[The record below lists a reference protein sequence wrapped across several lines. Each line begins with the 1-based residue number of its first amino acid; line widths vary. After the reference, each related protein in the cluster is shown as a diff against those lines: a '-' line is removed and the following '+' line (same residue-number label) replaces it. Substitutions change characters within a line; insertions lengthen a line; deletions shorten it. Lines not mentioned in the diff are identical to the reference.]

1 MTITEAQRFELHL
14 GLQGA
19 LGDTVANTLME
30 HLPPSGWS
38 DVVRLRDLDEFEK
51 RMDLRFQVIDMRFEQ
66 IDRRFETIDQRF
78 EQMDRRFETIDQR
91 FEQID
96 QRFDQIDHRFHTI
109 DRRFEQIDQRFDTVA
124 TKDDLA
130 LVHVQMGG
138 LSRDISR
145 LNRGFAVLV
154 GGMISGF
161 AAVMVLLIQLNMN
174 ISQL

>member
-19 LGDTVANTLME
+19 LGDNVANTLME

-38 DVVRLRDLDEFEK
+38 DVVRLRDLEEFEK
-51 RMDLRFQVIDMRFEQ
+51 RMDLRFQLVDMRFEQ
-66 IDRRFETIDQRF
+66 IDHRFH
-78 EQMDRRFETIDQR
+78 TIDQR

-96 QRFDQIDHRFHTI
+96 H
-109 DRRFEQIDQRFDTVA
+109 RFDTVA

-130 LVHVQMGG
+130 LVHVQMNG
-138 LSRDISR
+138 LSRDINR

>member
-1 MTITEAQRFELHL
+1 
-14 GLQGA
+14 
-19 LGDTVANTLME
+19 
-30 HLPPSGWS
+30 
-38 DVVRLRDLDEFEK
+38 VRLRDLEEFEK
-51 RMDLRFQVIDMRFEQ
+51 RMDLRFQLVDMRFEQ
-66 IDRRFETIDQRF
+66 IDHRFHN
-78 EQMDRRFETIDQR
+78 IDQR

-96 QRFDQIDHRFHTI
+96 H
-109 DRRFEQIDQRFDTVA
+109 RFDTVA

-130 LVHVQMGG
+130 LVHVQMNG
-138 LSRDISR
+138 LSRDINR

>member
-19 LGDTVANTLME
+19 LGDNVANTLME

-38 DVVRLRDLDEFEK
+38 DVVRLRDLEEFEK
-51 RMDLRFQVIDMRFEQ
+51 RMDLRFQLVDMRFEQ
-66 IDRRFETIDQRF
+66 IDHRFHTIDQRF
-78 EQMDRRFETIDQR
+78 KQIDHRFDTIDQR

-96 QRFDQIDHRFHTI
+96 H
-109 DRRFEQIDQRFDTVA
+109 RFDTVA

-130 LVHVQMGG
+130 LVHVQMNG
-138 LSRDISR
+138 LSRDINR

>member
-19 LGDTVANTLME
+19 LGDNVANTLME

-38 DVVRLRDLDEFEK
+38 DVVRLRDLEEFEK
-51 RMDLRFQVIDMRFEQ
+51 RMDLRFQLVDMRFEQ
-66 IDRRFETIDQRF
+66 IDHRFH
-78 EQMDRRFETIDQR
+78 TIDQR

-96 QRFDQIDHRFHTI
+96 H
-109 DRRFEQIDQRFDTVA
+109 RFDTVA

-130 LVHVQMGG
+130 LVHVQMNG
-138 LSRDISR
+138 LSRDINR

-154 GGMISGF
+154 GGMSSGF

>member
-19 LGDTVANTLME
+19 LGDNVANTLME

-38 DVVRLRDLDEFEK
+38 DVVRLRDLEEFEK
-51 RMDLRFQVIDMRFEQ
+51 RMDLRFQLVDMRFEQ
-66 IDRRFETIDQRF
+66 IDHRFD
-78 EQMDRRFETIDQR
+78 TIDQR

-96 QRFDQIDHRFHTI
+96 H
-109 DRRFEQIDQRFDTVA
+109 RFDTVA

-130 LVHVQMGG
+130 LVHVQMNG
-138 LSRDISR
+138 LSRDINR